1 MIMNLDRSVAYNE
14 KDLNEGTGK
23 IEDPAKRL
31 QENPYR
37 GAVGLV
43 SLFIVGVVHTCEVVL
58 T

>member
-1 MIMNLDRSVAYNE
+1 VAYNE

-23 IEDPAKRL
+23 IDDPVKRL

-37 GAVGLV
+37 GAVCLV
-43 SLFIVGVVHTCEVVL
+43 SLFIVGVVHTREVVL